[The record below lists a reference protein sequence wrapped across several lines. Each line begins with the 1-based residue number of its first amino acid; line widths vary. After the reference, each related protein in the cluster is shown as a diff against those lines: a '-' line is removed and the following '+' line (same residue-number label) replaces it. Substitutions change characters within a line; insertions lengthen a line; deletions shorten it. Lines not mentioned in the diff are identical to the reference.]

1 MKVVNRMEGWWW
13 GIWNKAKA
21 KSKSKGVGCNV
32 NGKRVMNE
40 WEWMLWCLR
49 LGNIDGRRV
58 IRKKNRVR
66 GINRLIEGWVVFKGN
81 DYWLNGLGEKKSKMG
96 TKVNGRWVIKK
107 NKRERKRGVM

>member
-1 MKVVNRMEGWWW
+1 M
-13 GIWNKAKA
+13 
-21 KSKSKGVGCNV
+21 
-32 NGKRVMNE
+32 
-40 WEWMLWCLR
+40 R

-96 TKVNGRWVIKK
+96 TKVNGR
-107 NKRERKRGVM
+107 